1 MSAIM
6 KVAAS
11 NSLADLGARINE
23 AHRLAIGHAGKAIE
37 QAIACGQL
45 LLEAKANVPHGKWL
59 PWLRDNVTFGERS
72 AQGYMRIA
80 QRVPS
85 QIRNGVSDFPSL
97 RGALHALATP
107 RRDAIDA
114 DLEAWMAHVRAKAMR
129 PDNPED
135 WSIEDAK
142 ACADNIKG
150 FDKIMHRY
158 GICPWVDDPE
168 SPCTACSAEERD
180 RGRRTASDAGNIT

>member
-45 LLEAKANVPHGKWL
+45 LLEAKAKVPHGKWL

-80 QRVPS
+80 QRLPDPQRVADLP
-85 QIRNGVSDFPSL
+85 L
-97 RGALHALATP
+97 RHVLAELRTPMHA
-107 RRDAIDA
+107 RREAINA
-114 DLEAWMAHVRAKAMR
+114 DLEAWGAHMHTVNANR

-142 ACADNIKG
+142 ACADSIRG
-150 FDKIMHRY
+150 FDEIMHRY
-158 GICPWVDDPE
+158 GMCPDIDDPE
-168 SPCTACSAEERD
+168 PLCLVCGAQR
-180 RGRRTASDAGNIT
+180 